1 MSDPL
6 SSFLS
11 SGIPSLRFACC
22 FFFFL
27 SICFTRTHCSNNNYS
42 HLLTTFFQAP
52 NRYYFISLPL
62 QSYGELPRRFSGEG
76 SACQC
81 RTPRRFGFNPWVRK
95 WKPTSV
101 FFPRRSHGQKILVG
115 YSPWGCKESGM
126 TEQKS
131 MCAHARAHTHTHA
144 HTHTVLWGS
153 FYCTP
158 IYRK

>member
-22 FFFFL
+22 FFFL

-52 NRYYFISLPL
+52 NRYYFISRSLH
-62 QSYGELPRRFSGEG
+62 SFGELPRWFSGEG

-81 RTPRRFGFNPWVRK
+81 RTPRRFGFDPWVGK
-95 WKPTSV
+95 WQPTSV
-101 FFPRRSHGQKILVG
+101 FFPRRSHGQKSLVG
-115 YSPWGCKESGM
+115 YSPRGCKESG
-126 TEQKS
+126 TAEQKS
-131 MCAHARAHTHTHA
+131 ICARVCM